1 RGAAAGCSRSRAAR
15 RPRSRC
21 RSPCARRSDR
31 RARTASPAQPAACG
45 SRILPAGCGLHVG
58 PGLATSCL
66 RPDPMVERR
75 CTNWYELAAADTGGE
90 EGSMAHAEVEER
102 QLLKAMTWWDGFVVA
117 LANPG
122 FLIAALGASIG
133 VLGTTG
139 AFVLWTISVLLGA
152 LQNNVYAEMATMF
165 PQKAGG
171 ISLYAHEAW
180 RKYLSF
186 VGPIATFGY
195 WFAWSSVLAI
205 NGYVIGTLIQAE
217 WFENTTFTQDVGNF
231 QWSLPVWIGIGC
243 IIAVWLFNIYGVRPA
258 VWLAYLTGGLL
269 ILPAAVLMF
278 LPYLTG
284 DWSSDNMTWAIGTG
298 GGLGLALTW
307 LYFMGWSAYG
317 FETVAAFAPEYHN
330 PEWDTPRALRASAA
344 FSVVVYALLPLGVG
358 GTLGTAAIADDAT
371 GIAFYSQAFDV
382 LVGNALANALVVCL
396 IAGLLLSM
404 NTATMDGSRAL
415 YGIAQDGMTTKW
427 LGRLNRHSVPGI
439 AMTADVILN
448 LFLISYF
455 GYPLDILAAGNL
467 GYILAHVFALSGF
480 LLLRRDR
487 PNWPRPIKLSAAW
500 VPIAALLAAINLLF
514 IVTGAFIYADKYG
527 YGWDKTW
534 IGIGVLAVGLLLYI
548 WRRVVEDRQGVPWRE
563 ETPTM

>member
-1 RGAAAGCSRSRAAR
+1 
-15 RPRSRC
+15 
-21 RSPCARRSDR
+21 
-31 RARTASPAQPAACG
+31 
-45 SRILPAGCGLHVG
+45 
-58 PGLATSCL
+58 
-66 RPDPMVERR
+66 
-75 CTNWYELAAADTGGE
+75 
-90 EGSMAHAEVEER
+90 MAHAEVEER

-122 FLIAALGASIG
+122 FLIAALGSSIG

-205 NGYVIGTLIQAE
+205 NGFVIGTLVQAE
-217 WFENTTFTQDVGNF
+217 WFEDTTFTQDVGNF

-278 LPYLTG
+278 LPYITG
-284 DWSSDNMTWAIGTG
+284 DWSSDNMTWEIGAG
-298 GGLGLALTW
+298 GGFGLALTW

-317 FETVAAFAPEYHN
+317 FETVAAFAPGIPQPRVGH
-330 PEWDTPRALRASAA
+330 PEGAARLGGLLGGRVRAAA
-344 FSVVVYALLPLGVG
+344 ARRRRHARHG
-358 GTLGTAAIADDAT
+358 GHRRRRDR
-371 GIAFYSQAFDV
+371 IAFYTQAFDAI
-382 LVGNALANALVVCL
+382 VGNALANVLVVCL

-427 LGRLNRHSVPGI
+427 LGRLNRYSVPG
-439 AMTADVILN
+439 
-448 LFLISYF
+448 S
-455 GYPLDILAAGNL
+455 P
-467 GYILAHVFALSGF
+467 
-480 LLLRRDR
+480 
-487 PNWPRPIKLSAAW
+487 
-500 VPIAALLAAINLLF
+500 
-514 IVTGAFIYADKYG
+514 
-527 YGWDKTW
+527 
-534 IGIGVLAVGLLLYI
+534 
-548 WRRVVEDRQGVPWRE
+548 
-563 ETPTM
+563 

>member
-1 RGAAAGCSRSRAAR
+1 
-15 RPRSRC
+15 
-21 RSPCARRSDR
+21 
-31 RARTASPAQPAACG
+31 
-45 SRILPAGCGLHVG
+45 
-58 PGLATSCL
+58 
-66 RPDPMVERR
+66 
-75 CTNWYELAAADTGGE
+75 
-90 EGSMAHAEVEER
+90 MAHAEVEER

-180 RKYLSF
+180 RKYLSLI
-186 VGPIATFGY
+186 GPVVTFGY

-205 NGYVIGTLIQAE
+205 NGYVIGTLAQAE
-217 WFENTTFTQDVGNF
+217 WFSDTTFTQDVGNF
-231 QWSLPVWIGIGC
+231 QWNLPVYIGIGC
-243 IIAVWLFNIYGVRPA
+243 ILAVWIFNIYGMRPA
-258 VWLAYLTGGLL
+258 VWLSYVTGALL
-269 ILPAAVLMF
+269 ILPAAALMF
-278 LPYLTG
+278 LPYITG
-284 DWSSDNMTWAIGTG
+284 DWSSDNMTWAIGSG

-330 PEWDTPRALRASAA
+330 PEYDTPRALRASAA
-344 FSVVVYALLPLGVG
+344 FSVLVYALLPLGLG
-358 GTLGTAAIADDAT
+358 GTLGTEAVANDAT
-371 GIAFYSQAFDV
+371 AIAFYKDAFDI
-382 LVGNALANALVVCL
+382 LVGNALGQVLIVCL

-427 LGRLNRHSVPGI
+427 LGRLNRYNVPAI
-439 AMTADVILN
+439 AMTMDVVLN
-448 LFLISYF
+448 LLLISYF

-467 GYILAHVFALSGF
+467 GYMLAHVFALTGF
-480 LLLRRDR
+480 LMLRRDR

-500 VPIAALLAAINLLF
+500 LPIAGGLAAVNLLF

-548 WRRVVEDRQGVPWRE
+548 YRHVVEDRTSIPLRE
-563 ETPTM
+563 ETPTMPPGTDRAATTTAPAV